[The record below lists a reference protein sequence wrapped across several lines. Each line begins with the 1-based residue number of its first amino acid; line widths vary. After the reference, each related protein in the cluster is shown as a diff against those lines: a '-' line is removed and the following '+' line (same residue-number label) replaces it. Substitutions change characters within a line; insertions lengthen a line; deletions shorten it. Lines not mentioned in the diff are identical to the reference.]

1 MGVRTANPATTE
13 TVSPTARVGSLL
25 AAWYAPGFVD
35 TLGDRLL
42 LCDTSGNRPLEMLRF
57 TPALAD
63 ASRFEAI
70 LRERTD
76 QLRPF
81 HHPALA
87 TVRRIDRVA
96 DHTGGLVVVSD
107 HVPGHRLTQLLE
119 ASRTQRLV
127 PDPAL
132 AVWVIHELLAALD
145 ELHRAGSG
153 VAHGTVSPERI
164 VITTDGRLVI
174 TEYVVGAALE
184 SLALTSR
191 ELWQRFHVPAPA
203 GAGAVHFSP
212 ATDLLQTGAT
222 ALAVLLGR
230 TLYRHEYPDAL
241 PQLLND
247 ACRIPGRHED
257 PLLRLLRDWLSRALW
272 IQRDRQF
279 RSLQEACAALPH
291 VAGSA
296 ARPLTTPQRLEDTG
310 GVVET
315 RLPLPAG
322 PPAALAQTGQE
333 EGSQSRSLVLRGS
346 APPRAAWTRSMPLRV
361 AALAVVALAEAA
373 LLAFYVSSPSRVD
386 GKMRSGVAGAPSATR
401 REDVSA
407 TVQAPVL
414 VATSA
419 AATAQGRLRVE
430 SDPAGILLA
439 IDGRA
444 AGRTP
449 INIALQVGNHEVELH
464 GRSGVVRKSVAI
476 DASTTTILMTSL
488 SDPAPLAPAGWLAVS
503 APFTVELY
511 VNGKRAAIGR
521 SERISLAP
529 GRHSIS
535 LVNEELAFRTIRDV
549 RVRAGETVTLPV
561 VAPTGSLSVNALP
574 WAEVWLNG
582 QRIGETPLAALPVSV
597 GHHEVLFSHPE
608 HGSQRRLV
616 TVQADAETRVGV
628 DLRK

>member
-1 MGVRTANPATTE
+1 MGVSTVNATIADTG
-13 TVSPTARVGSLL
+13 SPTTRAGSLL
-25 AAWYAPGFVD
+25 AAWYAPGFAD
-35 TLGDRLL
+35 ALGDRLL
-42 LCDTSGNRPLEMLRF
+42 LCDTSNRPLEMLRF
-57 TPALAD
+57 PPALAD
-63 ASRFEAI
+63 AAQFETT
-70 LRERTD
+70 LRARTQ
-76 QLRPF
+76 QLHAF
-81 HHPALA
+81 DHPAFA
-87 TVRRIDRVA
+87 TVRRIDRIA

-107 HVPGHRLTQLLE
+107 HVPGHRLTQLLQ

-153 VAHGTVSPERI
+153 MAHGTVSPERI

-191 ELWQRFHVPAPA
+191 ELWQRFLVHAPA
-203 GAGAVHFSP
+203 GVGAVHFSP

-247 ACRIPGRHED
+247 ACTIPGRHED
-257 PLLRLLRDWLSRALW
+257 PLLGLLRDWLSRALS

-279 RSLQEACAALPH
+279 QSLQEACAALPH
-291 VAGSA
+291 VSISA
-296 ARPLTTPQRLEDTG
+296 ARPLTTPRLEDAA
-310 GVVET
+310 GVIET
-315 RLPLPAG
+315 RLPVPAG
-322 PPAALAQTGQE
+322 PAAAVTQAGQE
-333 EGSQSRSLVLRGS
+333 EGSRSRSLVLMGGAAPRGG
-346 APPRAAWTRSMPLRV
+346 WTRSMRLRV
-361 AALAVVALAEAA
+361 AALAVVAIAEAA
-373 LLAFYVSSPSRVD
+373 LLAFYVSSPSRAD
-386 GKMRSGVAGAPSATR
+386 GKMHSGVAGAPPATR
-401 REDVSA
+401 REHVSA

-414 VATSA
+414 DPTSA
-419 AATAQGRLRVE
+419 AAAAQGNLRVE

-449 INIALQVGNHEVELH
+449 INIDLQVGNHAVELH
-464 GRSGVVRKSVAI
+464 GPSGVIRKSVAI
-476 DASTTTILMTSL
+476 AARTTTVLMTSL
-488 SDPAPLAPAGWLAVS
+488 PDPAPPASTGSLVVS

-511 VNGKRAAIGR
+511 VDGKRAAIGR
-521 SERISLAP
+521 SERISLSP

-549 RVRAGETVTLPV
+549 RVRAGETIALPV

-597 GHHEVLFSHPE
+597 GHHEVLLTHPE
-608 HGSQRRLV
+608 HGSRRRLV
-616 TVQADAETRVGV
+616 AVQADAETRVGV